1 MLELLIPMLIAAVL
15 GTGYA
20 AVFLFYNR
28 EKKKEG
34 CSGETGGHGFGC
46 VHCGACGGKDLK
58 KNEPGFEAS
67 DEEKRTKIQ

>member
-34 CSGETGGHGFGC
+34 CSDETGGHGFGC
-46 VHCGACGGKDLK
+46 AHCGACGGKDVK
-58 KNEPGFEAS
+58 KNAPETAAE
-67 DEEKRTKIQ
+67 DEKK

>member
-28 EKKKEG
+28 EKEKEG
-34 CSGETGGHGFGC
+34 CSDETGGHGFGC
-46 VHCGACGGKDLK
+46 ARCGACGGKDMK
-58 KNEPGFEAS
+58 KNAPAPAADG
-67 DEEKRTKIQ
+67 EKK